1 MFISPMLLEKR
12 DHPFDDDRYIF
23 EPKIDGHRLIL
34 SMQNGIVRLYTRHG
48 NEVTRQYPE
57 LHNVPIEDGSD
68 VVLDGEVAYMDPET
82 GAIEFEGIMERF
94 RLKKPLSI
102 REASVRQPVHYFV
115 FDIMRYK
122 GEDVRSWPLSERKAL
137 LNEVLEGNR
146 YYSRML
152 AVDGAGT
159 ALFEAILGKEL
170 EGIVAKRKDSSYVSR
185 RDPNWLKIINYKYVT
200 VQIAGYRKNQFGW
213 LAQHNGRAVGI
224 IELAV
229 PAAHRQAFYGVA
241 KTIIT
246 GEDRD
251 YVYVQPSIEA
261 VVRFRNWT
269 RAGMLRAPEFVR
281 FVV

>member
-1 MFISPMLLEKR
+1 MFIAPMLAEKR
-12 DHPFDDDRYIF
+12 EKPFDDDRYIF

-34 SMQNGIVRLYTRHG
+34 SMQNGVVRLYTRHG

-102 REASVRQPVHYFV
+102 REASIKRPVHYFV

-122 GEDVRSWPLSERKAL
+122 GENVRSWPLTERKAL
-137 LNEVLEGNR
+137 LNEVLEDNR
-146 YYSRML
+146 YYSRTL

-170 EGIVAKRKDSSYVSR
+170 EGIVAKRKDSPYVSR

-251 YVYVQPSIEA
+251 FVYVQPSIEA

>member
-1 MFISPMLLEKR
+1 MFIAPMLAEKR
-12 DHPFDDDRYIF
+12 EKPFDDDRYIF

-34 SMQNGIVRLYTRHG
+34 SMQNGVVRLYTRHG

-102 REASVRQPVHYFV
+102 REASIKRPVHYFV

-122 GEDVRSWPLSERKAL
+122 GENVRSWPLTERKAL
-137 LNEVLEGNR
+137 LNEVLEDNR
-146 YYSRML
+146 YYSRTL

-200 VQIAGYRKNQFGW
+200 V
-213 LAQHNGRAVGI
+213 
-224 IELAV
+224 
-229 PAAHRQAFYGVA
+229 
-241 KTIIT
+241 
-246 GEDRD
+246 
-251 YVYVQPSIEA
+251 
-261 VVRFRNWT
+261 
-269 RAGMLRAPEFVR
+269 
-281 FVV
+281 